1 MWNRALSVFLALVFI
16 ISGTLLWLRN
26 WPYAKKAD
34 LSSNISSAIV
44 MSMRLSSGAFAHE
57 GNIPSR
63 HTCDGTNVSP
73 PLSISDVPEGA
84 KSLAIIMED
93 PDVPTTVRPDGMWD
107 HWVVW
112 NIASDTREIAEN
124 IAPGVIG
131 ANTGGK
137 NAYTGPCPPDR
148 EHRYFFKLFAL
159 DTELA
164 LAPGAKKTQ
173 LLEAIE
179 GHILT
184 TAELMGRYE
193 RKQ

>member
-1 MWNRALSVFLALVFI
+1 
-16 ISGTLLWLRN
+16 
-26 WPYAKKAD
+26 
-34 LSSNISSAIV
+34 

-124 IAPGVIG
+124 VAPGVTG

-159 DTELA
+159 NTELA
-164 LAPGAKKTQ
+164 LSPGATKAD
-173 LLEAIE
+173 LLSAIE